1 MNNKAI
7 IKVICKRGMRVI
19 GDEEVL
25 VIGTQSPPD
34 TRMDRLAGYDF

>member
-1 MNNKAI
+1 MNNEAI
-7 IKVICKRGMRVI
+7 IKDDLQEVRVI

-25 VIGTQSPPD
+25 IIGTQSPSD